1 MGHVSARILA
11 GVAAALL
18 WIGSFFGAIIALF
31 VAASA
36 AEPGQAHTRGQA
48 VAGSL
53 AYALAEGLL
62 VAVAVVL
69 TVYAASGRFAGW
81 PWLLGVPLGITLAI
95 GALIGLSL

>member
-36 AEPGQAHTRGQA
+36 AEPGQARTRGQA

-81 PWLLGVPLGITLAI
+81 PWLLGVPLGITLVI

>member
-1 MGHVSARILA
+1 M
-11 GVAAALL
+11 
-18 WIGSFFGAIIALF
+18 
-31 VAASA
+31 SA

-81 PWLLGVPLGITLAI
+81 PWLLGVPLGITLVI

>member
-53 AYALAEGLL
+53 AYASAEGLL

-81 PWLLGVPLGITLAI
+81 PWLLGVPLGITLVI

>member
-1 MGHVSARILA
+1 MDRLVLRRDHRPVRGGERR
-11 GVAAALL
+11 
-18 WIGSFFGAIIALF
+18 GA
-31 VAASA
+31 
-36 AEPGQAHTRGQA
+36 GQANTRGET

-81 PWLLGVPLGITLAI
+81 QWLLGVPLGITLVI

>member
-1 MGHVSARILA
+1 MSPPGSSRASPPRCCGSARSSARSSPCSWRRAPLSQ
-11 GVAAALL
+11 GRPTRAA
-18 WIGSFFGAIIALF
+18 
-31 VAASA
+31 
-36 AEPGQAHTRGQA
+36 QT

-81 PWLLGVPLGITLAI
+81 PWLLGVPLGITLVI

>member
-1 MGHVSARILA
+1 MGHASARILA
-11 GVAAALL
+11 GLAAVLL
-18 WIGSFFGAIIALF
+18 WTARS
-31 VAASA
+31 SA
-36 AEPGQAHTRGQA
+36 RSSPCSWRRAPPSRGQA
-48 VAGSL
+48 NSRGETVAGSL

-81 PWLLGVPLGITLAI
+81 PWLLGVPLGITLVI

>member
-81 PWLLGVPLGITLAI
+81 PWLLGVPLGITLFI

>member
-81 PWLLGVPLGITLAI
+81 PWLLGVPLGITLVI

>member
-1 MGHVSARILA
+1 MGHVAGRIVS
-11 GVAAALL
+11 GVAAAVL

-36 AEPGQAHTRGQA
+36 AEPGQSHSRGEA
-48 VAGSL
+48 LAGSL
-53 AYALAEGLL
+53 AFALAEGVL

-69 TVYAASGRFAGW
+69 TVYAAAGRFAGW
-81 PWLLGVPLGITLAI
+81 RWLLGVPLGITLVI

>member
-11 GVAAALL
+11 GLAAVLL

-36 AEPGQAHTRGQA
+36 AEPGQANTRGET

-81 PWLLGVPLGITLAI
+81 PWLLGVPLGLTLVI